1 MRAPLVAFARV
12 LSLATVVGGLAGA
25 ASALFLALLDLATK
39 SREAHPGLVVALP
52 FAGLCMGFVYDKV
65 GKSVRGGTDVVLD
78 AVHDETKHV
87 PLRMGPLVLVGT
99 LLTHLFGG
107 SAGREGTAVQMGASL
122 SAMVGRVFRVD
133 AETRRKLLVA
143 GIAGGFGSVFGT
155 PLAGAVFALEVPT
168 VGAVTTDAIVPAVV
182 ASVVGDLAARALS
195 ATHTTY
201 PSPPWLSLTPLV
213 LAKLVALGLGCA
225 AVSASYTELTKAIR
239 RLAESKKVSLP
250 VRMMLGGATVAALSR
265 VFRSTD
271 SLGLGVPTIVRAFR
285 DPSLPAY
292 TFAVKLVLTAITLG
306 AGFMGGEVTPLFFI
320 GATFG
325 SVFAKVVGLPLA
337 LGAACGMAA
346 VFAASANTPLALTL
360 MAVELVGTNVL
371 PHALVVVVVAF
382 LASGHRG
389 IYGAQRVAVKKD
401 GTRLSPAIA
410 LRDLEPDRG
419 PSD

>member
-1 MRAPLVAFARV
+1 MPSCPLDVAVGRRGVGDSPALAPQHFNHRSPTARSPPMRAPLVAFARV

-168 VGAVTTDAIVPAVV
+168 VGAVTTDAIVTARVGYGSESHFRARVV
-182 ASVVGDLAARALS
+182 RVRRRAFD
-195 ATHTTY
+195 ATTRRAHVSG
-201 PSPPWLSLTPLV
+201 PSP
-213 LAKLVALGLGCA
+213 
-225 AVSASYTELTKAIR
+225 
-239 RLAESKKVSLP
+239 
-250 VRMMLGGATVAALSR
+250 
-265 VFRSTD
+265 
-271 SLGLGVPTIVRAFR
+271 
-285 DPSLPAY
+285 
-292 TFAVKLVLTAITLG
+292 
-306 AGFMGGEVTPLFFI
+306 
-320 GATFG
+320 
-325 SVFAKVVGLPLA
+325 
-337 LGAACGMAA
+337 
-346 VFAASANTPLALTL
+346 
-360 MAVELVGTNVL
+360 
-371 PHALVVVVVAF
+371 
-382 LASGHRG
+382 
-389 IYGAQRVAVKKD
+389 
-401 GTRLSPAIA
+401 
-410 LRDLEPDRG
+410 
-419 PSD
+419 